1 MLRLVLLPR
10 REVPRLQAEHED
22 SEEKGVYR
30 VMEMLCFGFLIG
42 ALTSIIFVAIGIGFG
57 RGSVEK
63 ENDNDKRDNSN
74 IDRNSEVLLHG
85 RSDNVSD
92 VPLRNRNRDS
102 DKRNDESMAEKA
114 IMVLQNFRVGACGFE
129 TGVIDWM
136 IEQFEEDEENPLG
149 FNPYQE

>member
-42 ALTSIIFVAIGIGFG
+42 AVSCMVFMGVGIAIGQG
-57 RGSVEK
+57 RK
-63 ENDNDKRDNSN
+63 DNDANNTSN
-74 IDRNSEVLLHG
+74 TDRHSEVLLHG
-85 RSDNVSD
+85 RSDNVPD
-92 VPLRNRNRDS
+92 VPLRNGYRHSVERS
-102 DKRNDESMAEKA
+102 DEPMAEKA
-114 IMVLQNFRVGACGFE
+114 VMVLQNFRVGACGFE

-136 IEQFEEDEENPLG
+136 IEQFEEDEDSEYPLG
-149 FNPYQE
+149 RNDWQE

>member
-42 ALTSIIFVAIGIGFG
+42 AVSCMVFMGVGIAIGQG
-57 RGSVEK
+57 RK
-63 ENDNDKRDNSN
+63 DNDANNTSN
-74 IDRNSEVLLHG
+74 TDRHSEVLLHG
-85 RSDNVSD
+85 RSDNVPD
-92 VPLRNRNRDS
+92 VPLRNGYRHSVERS
-102 DKRNDESMAEKA
+102 DESMAEKA
-114 IMVLQNFRVGACGFE
+114 VMVLQNFRVGACGFE

-136 IEQFEEDEENPLG
+136 IEQFEEDEDYPLG
-149 FNPYQE
+149 RNDWQE